1 LGGFLFAAPFFAIAK
16 HIPPNKSFLKEYLI
30 LAAWGLI
37 LFNVTT
43 SGNVLNAAYPPF
55 GFSDVMLEV
64 TASSLILLGLYC
76 SAISISADTKLRQ
89 LIRRSVLEETK
100 LLGNIGAAQTKIE
113 TEKRI
118 VNIVK
123 EHSDTINE
131 QTGVQP
137 SLTEEDIK
145 HYLDD
150 VLGEIQRKR

>member
-1 LGGFLFAAPFFAIAK
+1 
-16 HIPPNKSFLKEYLI
+16 
-30 LAAWGLI
+30 
-37 LFNVTT
+37 
-43 SGNVLNAAYPPF
+43 
-55 GFSDVMLEV
+55 V

-76 SAISISADTKLRQ
+76 SAISISADTRLRQ
-89 LIRRSVLEETK
+89 LIRKSVLDETK